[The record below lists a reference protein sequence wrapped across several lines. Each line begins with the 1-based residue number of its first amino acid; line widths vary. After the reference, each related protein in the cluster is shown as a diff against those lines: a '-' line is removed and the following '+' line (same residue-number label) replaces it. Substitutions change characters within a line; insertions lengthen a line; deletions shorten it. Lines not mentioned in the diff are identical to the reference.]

1 MSSRLSTGDE
11 GWCINRAW
19 QDQKLQ
25 AWPTALARPNFAAS
39 STRSIG
45 GWSATVALITGDRS
59 AAEDAVHDAM
69 LKAWQLLEGDWVVLR
84 SAADAPVAVRCSSG
98 IPPSRFRANRRPAG
112 HTGLTTVD
120 SDCRMG
126 S

>member
-1 MSSRLSTGDE
+1 MGRFGTLNHTVVIQGRRRQSLTLIPNE

-19 QDQKLQ
+19 KDQKLQ
-25 AWPTALARPNFAAS
+25 TWPTTLAPPNFAAS

-84 SAADAPVAVRCSSG
+84 SAADAPVAVEVSIRL
-98 IPPSRFRANRRPAG
+98 RAP
-112 HTGLTTVD
+112 
-120 SDCRMG
+120 
-126 S
+126 